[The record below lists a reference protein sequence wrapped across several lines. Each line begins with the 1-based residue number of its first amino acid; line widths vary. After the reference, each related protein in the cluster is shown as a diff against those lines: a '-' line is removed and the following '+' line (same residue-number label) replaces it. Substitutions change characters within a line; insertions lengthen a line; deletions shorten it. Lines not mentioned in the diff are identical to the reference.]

1 MVRLTIKL
9 LVLAVILHAG
19 FRIVPVFYTNW
30 KFKDALVELATYSNR
45 RTADEVIEKA
55 EKLAKEYEL
64 PLDKGDFSVRREKQF
79 TTIATRYGVQL
90 EYFPRQYY
98 PYEFVIDVA
107 GEPRFG
113 EFQPS
118 R

>member
-9 LVLAVILHAG
+9 LILAMILHAA
-19 FRIVPVFYTNW
+19 FRIVPVFYTHW
-30 KFKDALVELATYSNR
+30 KFRDALTELATYSNR
-45 RTADEVIEKA
+45 RTADEVLDKA
-55 EKLAKEYEL
+55 VRLAKDYEL
-64 PLDKGDFSVRREKQF
+64 PLDRGDFAIRREKQF
-79 TTIATRYGVQL
+79 TSIATRYDVQL

-98 PYEFVIDVA
+98 PYEFVIDIA